1 MDIDWFSRQ
10 GNTRKSNNDAV
21 AIGVKNNK
29 LIIVIMD
36 AAEKGIN
43 PIAFSKH
50 WTTSL
55 THAFLNN
62 PDLHSE
68 IEATQLL
75 RERHKI
81 LREQHFRLEVAS
93 FCLVEI
99 NLNTLEGNTLWLG
112 DCRIGIV
119 TNNKTQWINK
129 PHNLISQHQTT
140 ALPNELQNPYI
151 LTKSLK
157 ARRFQNPDF
166 LTLALGTV
174 DALQLSTDGY
184 WREHIEG
191 NVQLEQCEDDVSR
204 LIIKNIGEKIL
215 NQTSE
220 AFNLFILTEK

>member
-55 THAFLNN
+55 THTFLNN

-81 LREQHFRLEVAS
+81 LREQHFRLEVGV
-93 FCLVEI
+93 FQ
-99 NLNTLEGNTLWLG
+99 
-112 DCRIGIV
+112 GI
-119 TNNKTQWINK
+119 
-129 PHNLISQHQTT
+129 
-140 ALPNELQNPYI
+140 
-151 LTKSLK
+151 
-157 ARRFQNPDF
+157 
-166 LTLALGTV
+166 
-174 DALQLSTDGY
+174 
-184 WREHIEG
+184 
-191 NVQLEQCEDDVSR
+191 
-204 LIIKNIGEKIL
+204 
-215 NQTSE
+215 
-220 AFNLFILTEK
+220 